1 MLVHPLTTQI
11 QKTEQRKEEK
21 EQPKLLETQIRRG
34 LSGIHLLTKVLAAYI
49 PFELRKLY

>member
-1 MLVHPLTTQI
+1 MLVHPQTTQI
-11 QKTEQRKEEK
+11 QKTDKRKDEK

-34 LSGIHLLTKVLAAYI
+34 LSGIHLLTKLLAAFI